1 MDFRPFLDSTVN
13 QQPSSGSSPGI
24 VNSFLLRYFEDQQ
37 AGTVEPLERYQALFP
52 GYEDLIAREYAR
64 LQQKDVAADD
74 SDTLQ
79 ESTVNAGPDLEVPR
93 ETIGPYKLVSIL
105 GKGGMGIVYLAEQT
119 EPIQRRVALKL
130 IKVGMDTSEVLA
142 RFQTERQAL
151 AMMNHPNIARVFD
164 AGSTDEGR
172 PYFVMEYVSGI
183 PLTEYCDH
191 HRLDTADRLRLIM
204 RVCDGI
210 QHAHQKGII
219 HRDLKPS
226 NVLVTIEDGKPIPK
240 IIDFGVAKSVN
251 QPLSEK
257 TLFTEQ
263 GQIIGTPEY
272 MSPEQAEMTALDID
286 TRTDIYSIG
295 VLLYELLVG
304 SLPLDSRTLRA
315 AGYLAV
321 QRLIVESEPPKPST
335 RLRDLGDS
343 STTIS
348 EKRSTSTR
356 GLMRD
361 LRGDLDWITM
371 KAMEKQRARRYA
383 SASELAADLER
394 HLHHEPVMAGPPSL
408 AYRTRKF
415 IRKHRVSLAAGLT
428 LLIMALSSY
437 FITERMHFN
446 ERRAASAKFFDDAM
460 SARQAF
466 LDNGRNLQALE
477 SEWQDV
483 RGQYPYWLPVW
494 ESHKLLEVRDRRSA
508 ARRDLYET
516 FNRTTLLLH
525 RALQEAPSG
534 TDTNATRRALED
546 LYWQHY
552 QESLRE
558 GELSIPPAFFKGLMG
573 TVGLGTYEEM
583 MQRGR
588 VTLTCEPF
596 DAEVFCFRYEY
607 HDGHQFPVPFDPIAG
622 HADPQLGRLGEPY
635 LEIEALWFEGFSP
648 FQVGDRWLSVD
659 GKPVRRRSD
668 LARALSDVNREEKVR
683 VEIRRDGTRV
693 EVAWTPFQA
702 EAIEAARA
710 SGLWGSKRNELRRPV
725 EAGTVL
731 NIPYQFGFRFR
742 GYPLDFKDGCRLG
755 VARANEPFPIDLP
768 RGSYLLVFQGNDIA
782 ETRYP
787 VLIPRQDEEVRV
799 RLLRT
804 ADVPRGFVYIPG
816 GSFDYGGDS
825 RESKDGLAAGRAHVK
840 GFLVARQEVTF
851 REYLEFLND
860 PEISASI
867 NDGGFARP
875 RAQWDYIP
883 ALKHLAEKYKSD
895 ERQIRLIPRRSR
907 RTKEGRIFVNLV
919 QLNADTGLWVTD
931 KNPDLPIF
939 QLRML
944 AGLEY
949 ALWLRSKHDN
959 KWRFRLPTDLEW
971 EKTARGADRRT
982 HVWGNDFFPSLC
994 NSNRG
999 NMFSRSILMP
1009 VGSFPLDESVYG
1021 VRDLAGSVFEATTDT
1036 TTPDGEYI
1044 SRRGGHWLAYD
1055 SYFFRVATRWGRPA
1069 QGGGDDCGLRVFAD
1083 LPD

>member
-343 STTIS
+343 STTI
-348 EKRSTSTR
+348 
-356 GLMRD
+356 L
-361 LRGDLDWITM
+361 
-371 KAMEKQRARRYA
+371 
-383 SASELAADLER
+383 
-394 HLHHEPVMAGPPSL
+394 SL
-408 AYRTRKF
+408 
-415 IRKHRVSLAAGLT
+415 IH
-428 LLIMALSSY
+428 I
-437 FITERMHFN
+437 
-446 ERRAASAKFFDDAM
+446 
-460 SARQAF
+460 
-466 LDNGRNLQALE
+466 
-477 SEWQDV
+477 
-483 RGQYPYWLPVW
+483 
-494 ESHKLLEVRDRRSA
+494 
-508 ARRDLYET
+508 
-516 FNRTTLLLH
+516 
-525 RALQEAPSG
+525 
-534 TDTNATRRALED
+534 
-546 LYWQHY
+546 
-552 QESLRE
+552 
-558 GELSIPPAFFKGLMG
+558 
-573 TVGLGTYEEM
+573 
-583 MQRGR
+583 
-588 VTLTCEPF
+588 
-596 DAEVFCFRYEY
+596 
-607 HDGHQFPVPFDPIAG
+607 
-622 HADPQLGRLGEPY
+622 
-635 LEIEALWFEGFSP
+635 
-648 FQVGDRWLSVD
+648 
-659 GKPVRRRSD
+659 
-668 LARALSDVNREEKVR
+668 
-683 VEIRRDGTRV
+683 
-693 EVAWTPFQA
+693 
-702 EAIEAARA
+702 
-710 SGLWGSKRNELRRPV
+710 
-725 EAGTVL
+725 
-731 NIPYQFGFRFR
+731 
-742 GYPLDFKDGCRLG
+742 
-755 VARANEPFPIDLP
+755 
-768 RGSYLLVFQGNDIA
+768 
-782 ETRYP
+782 
-787 VLIPRQDEEVRV
+787 
-799 RLLRT
+799 
-804 ADVPRGFVYIPG
+804 
-816 GSFDYGGDS
+816 
-825 RESKDGLAAGRAHVK
+825 
-840 GFLVARQEVTF
+840 
-851 REYLEFLND
+851 
-860 PEISASI
+860 
-867 NDGGFARP
+867 
-875 RAQWDYIP
+875 
-883 ALKHLAEKYKSD
+883 
-895 ERQIRLIPRRSR
+895 
-907 RTKEGRIFVNLV
+907 
-919 QLNADTGLWVTD
+919 
-931 KNPDLPIF
+931 
-939 QLRML
+939 
-944 AGLEY
+944 
-949 ALWLRSKHDN
+949 
-959 KWRFRLPTDLEW
+959 
-971 EKTARGADRRT
+971 
-982 HVWGNDFFPSLC
+982 
-994 NSNRG
+994 
-999 NMFSRSILMP
+999 
-1009 VGSFPLDESVYG
+1009 
-1021 VRDLAGSVFEATTDT
+1021 
-1036 TTPDGEYI
+1036 
-1044 SRRGGHWLAYD
+1044 
-1055 SYFFRVATRWGRPA
+1055 
-1069 QGGGDDCGLRVFAD
+1069 
-1083 LPD
+1083 